1 MNSEFPGYDG
11 ANTTPA
17 TSDSTFSHMHNI
29 AAALT
34 GVPEDYE
41 GYDSARARKRRMTV
55 SDGRRAD
62 ATSSGL
68 TLPDAS
74 SGLFSMLDQ
83 QHGSFANS
91 AQAHSYSSS
100 SPSGNMMQ
108 TAALS
113 SLSVHPGFG
122 ASPIDS
128 GSMANISTDSSNGCA
143 DSAQHAVSFFG
154 GGNIAEGIA
163 SQNVLYSPAVSNRAA
178 NGRKHQSLSVSVGRD
193 IRNEFDSSQEPQTP
207 GMFSPSFMDAMEGAA
222 AAAAAAAG
230 MSSPPMIYNVT
241 SPYAS
246 SQPHNG
252 AHHHHHHHHSF
263 SASGSGTQNQG
274 PGTVGFF
281 SNAASV
287 AMLRSNTVGSSASGG
302 FGSAE
307 DFTSGLQIN
316 MNAAAVAAANA
327 IGSSF
332 DNGTRNAG
340 SGSAFSK
347 VHDTGDM
354 SQLLCSSGSMPGQAI
369 PNMDLALS
377 STFAPF
383 TSIPGLEQFS
393 PNPWD
398 RQGIFLSPSAAM
410 STTGVGSSY
419 GMMTADPLLLRGMDG
434 TAILQDGSLDH
445 SQFAPAYGPAE
456 TTNASSTAEAC
467 DNSITS
473 PLASTKGNKP
483 RSPSTVSKKS
493 RKRAATVANIHSQNS
508 QQLISSA
515 PLDPVCAST
524 FGKSSPSSHSRASS
538 ATAAYS
544 GPFSNS
550 QAVVKGT
557 GSKVMMVLTSKVAQ
571 KSYGTEKRFLC
582 PPPTILMFG
591 DSWKLPAVE
600 SGDASA
606 QAIDG
611 GSDTL
616 SAMPRISVS
625 VSPSDIPG
633 MGGDSDDLSSSG
645 ACGRPLVS
653 SVSSAETRT
662 YQLEWLA
669 QPEPTPNPKAHVPHN
684 PVLPVRP
691 PQEGE
696 TVTGR
701 YVAKQLFINDVDEKR
716 KRVSVKVRVHDP
728 SGQLMLNEFDS
739 RPIKVISKP
748 SKKRQSVKNVDLC
761 IHHGSTVSLFNR
773 LRSQTVSTKYL
784 GVTRSMSV
792 GGPRPFWFPALGD
805 ESKSAMQSGSNGR
818 APGTANNTTFVA
830 RNSVWDPFIIW
841 IVDTHLGQKE
851 IDAFNTRIA
860 ENPTPVPG
868 YPTPPTFAL
877 HPQCPPDFDSSNG
890 SPDEQEGLGGSCGNS
905 INGDIAGQ
913 PQPRAPIPI
922 LYNQPVILQ
931 CVSTGMCSP
940 VLTLRKVEKGSIA
953 VGSFYGRD
961 HSRDV
966 LGDPVSQLHK
976 VAFEV
981 RVQTLEELPAVTVT
995 PAGLN
1000 TRVGSYLTCMGDIV
1014 GLNSTCDG
1022 RQLTG
1027 DSSSG
1032 SKPSGARAAASGHG
1046 RKQPKDS
1053 ASVGTTSWAED
1064 VGDNAVWTVVG
1075 TDCAI
1080 YRFDYPDESEIIE
1093 RLHKPISVHSN
1104 NAASASAAAP
1114 VGSMLTQ
1121 TPLNLPPTPTSPHIM
1136 QDYSHHVH
1144 QHGPGFSLD
1153 MMLAGQ
1159 TAAAVSSGVNSDF
1172 DNARVLDASFAA
1184 AMYGISASGM
1194 DNGLAPHLLSSHPQI
1209 MHSSAAVDT
1218 AKLFGISSGNAANTI
1233 IRHPGHVSAEQP
1245 SPSVAGDGL
1254 IPIVFKSTVQ
1264 HPPAI
1269 NPLCRD
1275 SSNAGGIQVIAERAV
1290 VTIQGL
1296 NFTPD
1301 MVMLFDGRCSL
1312 YTEFKSPESIACL
1325 GPLPS
1330 EFSDVL
1336 ALKSATDKDG
1346 CSANSHCSANNN
1358 SSKRQQHPSSPSISD
1373 SSSPLQDMSSDDA
1386 ESFTQME
1393 QHDSLCTQRASSAE
1407 STVSSSAATLNSNSS
1422 VLSKGSK
1429 KTIKIPIYLSRN
1441 GGAGPTFKTG
1451 QFYTMHL

>member
-1 MNSEFPGYDG
+1 
-11 ANTTPA
+11 
-17 TSDSTFSHMHNI
+17 
-29 AAALT
+29 
-34 GVPEDYE
+34 
-41 GYDSARARKRRMTV
+41 
-55 SDGRRAD
+55 
-62 ATSSGL
+62 
-68 TLPDAS
+68 
-74 SGLFSMLDQ
+74 
-83 QHGSFANS
+83 
-91 AQAHSYSSS
+91 
-100 SPSGNMMQ
+100 
-108 TAALS
+108 
-113 SLSVHPGFG
+113 
-122 ASPIDS
+122 
-128 GSMANISTDSSNGCA
+128 
-143 DSAQHAVSFFG
+143 
-154 GGNIAEGIA
+154 
-163 SQNVLYSPAVSNRAA
+163 
-178 NGRKHQSLSVSVGRD
+178 
-193 IRNEFDSSQEPQTP
+193 
-207 GMFSPSFMDAMEGAA
+207 
-222 AAAAAAAG
+222 
-230 MSSPPMIYNVT
+230 
-241 SPYAS
+241 
-246 SQPHNG
+246 
-252 AHHHHHHHHSF
+252 
-263 SASGSGTQNQG
+263 
-274 PGTVGFF
+274 
-281 SNAASV
+281 
-287 AMLRSNTVGSSASGG
+287 MLRSNTVGSSASGG

-316 MNAAAVAAANA
+316 MNAAAVAAASA

-332 DNGTRNAG
+332 DNGTSNAG

-347 VHDTGDM
+347 VQDTGDM

-369 PNMDLALS
+369 ANMDLALS

-383 TSIPGLEQFS
+383 ASIPGLEQFS

-398 RQGIFLSPSAAM
+398 RQGIFLSPSAAI

-419 GMMTADPLLLRGMDG
+419 GMMTADPLLLRSMDG
-434 TAILQDGSLDH
+434 AAILPDGSLDH

-456 TTNASSTAEAC
+456 TTSALATAEAHG
-467 DNSITS
+467 NPITS

-508 QQLISSA
+508 QQLMSSA
-515 PLDPVCAST
+515 PLDPVCANT
-524 FGKSSPSSHSRASS
+524 FGKGSPSSHSRASS

-544 GPFSNS
+544 GPFFNS

-611 GSDTL
+611 SSDTL

-633 MGGDSDDLSSSG
+633 MGGDSDDMSSSG

-684 PVLPVRP
+684 PVLPVRQ

-696 TVTGR
+696 SVTGR

-792 GGPRPFWFPALGD
+792 GGPRPFWFPALGE
-805 ESKSAMQSGSNGR
+805 ESRLAMQPGSNGR
-818 APGTANNTTFVA
+818 VVSGTANNTTFVA

-890 SPDEQEGLGGSCGNS
+890 NSDEQEGLGGSCGNS

-1027 DSSSG
+1027 DPSSG
-1032 SKPSGARAAASGHG
+1032 SKPSGARAAASGNG

-1053 ASVGTTSWAED
+1053 TSAGTTSWAED

-1104 NAASASAAAP
+1104 TAASASAAAP
-1114 VGSMLTQ
+1114 VGSMLAQ
-1121 TPLNLPPTPTSPHIM
+1121 TPLNLPPTPTSPHVV
-1136 QDYSHHVH
+1136 QDYSHHMH

-1159 TAAAVSSGVNSDF
+1159 TAAAVSSGMSSDF
-1172 DNARVLDASFAA
+1172 DNTRALDASFAA

-1209 MHSSAAVDT
+1209 MHSAAAVDT

-1233 IRHPGHVSAEQP
+1233 VRHPGHVSAEQP
-1245 SPSVAGDGL
+1245 SPSVVGDGL

-1275 SSNAGGIQVIAERAV
+1275 SSSAGGMQVVAERAV

-1296 NFTPD
+1296 NFAPD

-1346 CSANSHCSANNN
+1346 CSASSHCSASNN
-1358 SSKRQQHPSSPSISD
+1358 SSKRQHHPSSPSISD
-1373 SSSPLQDMSSDDA
+1373 SSSPLQDASSDDA

-1393 QHDSLCTQRASSAE
+1393 QHDSLRTQRASSAE

-1429 KTIKIPIYLSRN
+1429 KTLKIPIYLSRN